1 MVGEGVGEI
10 GDEVDIRDW
19 LAALIDG
26 SDDAIISK
34 DLAGRIQSWNT
45 GATRIFGYTAEEA
58 IGKPITML
66 IPEDRLDEEPGILAQ
81 IRRGERVDHFETVR
95 RRKDGSDIELSLT
108 ISPIRNA
115 AGVIVGASKIAR
127 DISHR
132 RLSEERLHL
141 LMGEMQHRIKNLF
154 ALANAI
160 VSLSARSGSAVD
172 EVVSAIHA
180 RLSALA
186 RAQELTLGDWQ
197 GDAPGE
203 ASVDLLSLINTV
215 LEPYR
220 DGDCIIVDGV
230 SAQVD
235 GRAATSL
242 ALLIHE
248 LATNAA
254 KYGALSVPEGCL
266 TVLIEHY
273 AGATVISWEE
283 TGGPKPDQTISPG
296 FGSRLEAGL
305 IAALGA
311 RITRD
316 WSELGLRASISLP
329 DKDSHASTAQN

>member
-1 MVGEGVGEI
+1 MVGKEDAKKGE
-10 GDEVDIRDW
+10 EVDLRDW

-34 DLAGRIQSWNT
+34 DLAGRIQSWNNA
-45 GATRIFGYTAEEA
+45 ATRMFGYTPEEA

-81 IRRGERVDHFETVR
+81 IRRGERVDHFETIR

-127 DISHR
+127 DISDR
-132 RLSEERLHL
+132 RLSEERFHL
-141 LMGEMQHRIKNLF
+141 LMGEMVHRIKNLF

-160 VSLSARSGSAVD
+160 VSLSARAGSTVD
-172 EVVSAIHA
+172 EVVSAVHA

-186 RAQELTLGDWQ
+186 RAQELTLGNWQ
-197 GDAPGE
+197 AEIQGE
-203 ASVDLLSLINTV
+203 GSVDLLSLTKTI

-230 SAQVD
+230 SVQVE

-254 KYGALSVPEGCL
+254 KYGALSVPGGCL
-266 TVLIEHY
+266 TVLIEFD
-273 AGATVISWEE
+273 AGSTVISWEE
-283 TGGPKPDQTISPG
+283 TGGPRPDPSISPG

-316 WSELGLRASISLP
+316 WNEMGLRASIILP
-329 DKDSHASTAQN
+329 KKENP